1 MNEVSLAELTRRL
14 EGVERRQSAADER
27 YVLQAVY
34 IRDMNEI
41 RNDLS
46 EIKGSQT
53 WAMRLIAAQF
63 VALVIALLMFVVERV
78 PT

>member
-1 MNEVSLAELTRRL
+1 MTLAEVIRRV
-14 EGVERRQSAADER
+14 ESVERRQSSADER

-41 RNDLS
+41 RNDLA

-63 VALVIALLMFVVERV
+63 VALVVALLLFVVERV